1 MLIRLLIKS
10 DYTPEFADLVRQL
23 KANPPPISN
32 SATHRVNSSGIVYRD
47 LTIIDIGQD
56 YVRTKAGRGGESRPH
71 SFLFWQNFYIL
82 MEDGTEFLNLGIN
95 GTEEEREQFVR
106 YVKSGGESVDT
117 ATTDP
122 DDMVF

>member
-1 MLIRLLIKS
+1 MLIRLMIKS
-10 DYTPEFADLVRQL
+10 DYTAEFADRVRQL

-32 SATHRVNSSGIVYRD
+32 STTHRVNASGIVYRD

-56 YVRTKAGRGGESRPH
+56 YVRTKVGQGGESRPH
-71 SFLFWQNFYIL
+71 SFLLWQNFYIL

-95 GTEEEREQFVR
+95 GTDEERERFVR
-106 YVKSGGESVDT
+106 YVRSGGESVVT
-117 ATTDP
+117 TTTDP

>member
-1 MLIRLLIKS
+1 MMIRLLIKS
-10 DYTPEFADLVRQL
+10 DYTPEFADLVRQV

-32 SATHRVNSSGIVYRD
+32 SATHRANSSGIVYRD
-47 LTIIDIGQD
+47 LTVIDVD
-56 YVRTKAGRGGESRPH
+56 SEEVATKAGRLGESRKH
-71 SFLFWQNFYIL
+71 SFRFWQNFYIL

-95 GTEEEREQFVR
+95 GTEEEREQFIR

-117 ATTDP
+117 ATTNP